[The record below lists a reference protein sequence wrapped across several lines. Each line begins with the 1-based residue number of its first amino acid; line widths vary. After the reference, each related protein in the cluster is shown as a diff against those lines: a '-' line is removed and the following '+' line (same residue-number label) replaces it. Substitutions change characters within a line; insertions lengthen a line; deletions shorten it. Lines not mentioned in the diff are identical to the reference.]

1 MADRLLDLEGPL
13 DSRVDTL
20 NDRIRRFGRDEER
33 MEYRLER
40 KEAALRRQYSA
51 LDSLVGSLQSTST
64 FLLQNFSV

>member
-1 MADRLLDLEGPL
+1 
-13 DSRVDTL
+13 
-20 NDRIRRFGRDEER
+20 